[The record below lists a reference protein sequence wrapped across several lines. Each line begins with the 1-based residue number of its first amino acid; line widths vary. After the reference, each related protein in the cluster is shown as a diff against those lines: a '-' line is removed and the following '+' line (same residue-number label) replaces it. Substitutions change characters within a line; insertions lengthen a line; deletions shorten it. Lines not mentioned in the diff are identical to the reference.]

1 MTDELKALI
10 ENAEYREVGD
20 YDILM
25 IVPNGIYDGFWGV
38 NGYDNI
44 MLLGKVREE
53 DKWYIVSDKGAD
65 VLDIERIGDA
75 TFHLDIPSKYGMP
88 TIWFRTPIHID
99 RTTPISSIT
108 GVIR

>member
-1 MTDELKALI
+1 MTKALEELI
-10 ENAEYREVGD
+10 ENAEHREVGD

-25 IVPNGIYDGFWGV
+25 IVPNGTYDGFWGV

-53 DKWYIVSDKGAD
+53 NKWYIISDEGAD
-65 VLDIERIGDA
+65 VLNIERIGHA
-75 TFHLDIPSKYGMP
+75 ILNLDIPSVYGMP
-88 TIWFRTPIHID
+88 TIWFRRPIHID